1 MSEEEKKS
9 ILEQHY
15 IAKHK
20 NSIKIAE
27 SQLEDIVKKA
37 LNEQSFPGT
46 STPENMG
53 YRSFSTPQNPKKDIK
68 PKEDINP
75 KKLKL
80 GDGGKLN
87 PKLIPDVKIL
97 QQKLID
103 LGLLKTET
111 GKPTG
116 FFGKLTDLALK
127 TYYSEKPNP
136 DEKPI
141 YFEKYEGKCIA
152 VSQEECDK
160 IKSSREVPI
169 GRGGEKRC
177 SAYMVKCLNQY
188 DRDLYGGD
196 AWDVFNNVKNKGT
209 VKYNAYTSGEIN
221 WDKIWSSL
229 VTKKVSPSI
238 CSNYTEKDDADK
250 KYGGP
255 VPSIVTDSIPQTSKV
270 NISSLEL
277 GDIVGLYHKGS
288 ANKGMAFCNRILKK
302 GLDSKGNVQTKEPFT
317 FNSHVGFVGAIKDGI
332 PIIIHNVHGTHMAT
346 PANKMLSKDSEDMIL
361 WVVSDNDVLSAIKN
375 SKENDGLVTKR
386 DKKWYEFF

>member
-1 MSEEEKKS
+1 MRHLLNNMSEEEKKS

-20 NSIKIAE
+20 NLIKITE
-27 SQLEDIVKKA
+27 TQLEDIVKKV

-46 STPENMG
+46 SSSENMG

-80 GDGGKLN
+80 GDRGD
-87 PKLIPDVKIL
+87 DVKVL
-97 QQKLID
+97 QKKLMD
-103 LGLLKTET
+103 LKLLKT
-111 GKPTG
+111 KNIIPTG
-116 FFGKLTDLALK
+116 VFGKLTDSALK
-127 TYYSEKPNP
+127 TYYSEKP
-136 DEKPI
+136 I
-141 YFEKYEGKCIA
+141 HFEKYEGKCIA

-169 GRGGEKRC
+169 GWGGEKRC

-188 DRDLYGGD
+188 DRDLYGGN

-250 KYGGP
+250 KDGGP

-288 ANKGMAFCNRILKK
+288 ANKGMAFCKRILKK
-302 GLDSKGNVQTKEPFT
+302 GLDSKGNVKTKEPFT
-317 FNSHVGFVGAIKDGI
+317 FNSHVGFVGAIKDGM

-361 WVVSDNDVLSAIKN
+361 WVVTDNDVLSVIKN
-375 SKENDGLVTKR
+375 TKENDGSVIKR
-386 DKKWYEFF
+386 DKKWY